1 MKNKLFLSEDEK
13 SRILG
18 LHKERIHEELAESD
32 PTSVGGWTALGAGT
46 GAALGTVVPGIGN
59 VVGAVVGTVAGAAL
73 GYLLTSGGKSY
84 DKVKKTMS
92 FCKTHK
98 KSFGKPTKT
107 DARLR
112 ELATDIRDAL
122 SVFGYTNL
130 NDLRRALQS
139 CETVVDLCGVAEKYD
154 RMYGESLFTAI
165 DGDIDSE
172 SEWLNYVW
180 LPIEKLV
187 KNTPKKEDPKPQNP
201 KNDTELRVNAAKCG
215 WGDDIEGY
223 KKSGWKCPKGNSGS
237 QDPNPTPTPIRRR
250 RRGGTRYTF
259 NYDEVMKKLNEK
271 CSGTGTQ
278 DSEEK
283 PLNWRGDQVNAN
295 APQVDPNLGKST
307 FDSMTAD

>member
-18 LHKERIHEELAESD
+18 LHKERIHEELAEAD

-84 DKVKKTMS
+84 DKVKRTMS

-98 KSFGKPTKT
+98 KSFGKPKKT

-154 RMYGESLFTAI
+154 RMYGESLFAAI

-187 KNTPKKEDPKPQNP
+187 KNTPKKEDPKPQKP

-223 KKSGWKCPKGNSGS
+223 KNSGWKCPKNNTGTE
-237 QDPNPTPTPIRRR
+237 NPDPTPIRRR
-250 RRGGTRYTF
+250 KRGTTYTF

-271 CSGTGTQ
+271 CGGTGTE
-278 DSEEK
+278 DKEEN
-283 PLNWRGDQVNAN
+283 PLNWRGDQASTNAT
-295 APQVDPNLGKST
+295 QVDPNLGKST

>member
-18 LHKERIHEELAESD
+18 LHKTRIHEELAESD

-46 GAALGTVVPGIGN
+46 GAALGTVVPGVGN
-59 VVGAVVGTVAGAAL
+59 VVGAVVGTIAGAAL
-73 GYLLTSGGKSY
+73 GYVLTSGGKSY

-122 SVFGYTNL
+122 SVFGWTNL

-139 CETVVDLCGVAEKYD
+139 CETVVDFCGVAEKYD
-154 RMYGESLFTAI
+154 RMYGESLFNAI

-180 LPIEKLV
+180 LPIEKLI
-187 KNTPKKEDPKPQNP
+187 KKTPKIEENKPKPP
-201 KNDTELRVNAAKCG
+201 KDDTELRVNAAKCG
-215 WGDDIEGY
+215 WGDDVEGY
-223 KKSGWKCPKGNSGS
+223 RKSGWKCPKGGNSGTS
-237 QDPNPTPTPIRRR
+237 DDPTPVRRK

-271 CSGTGTQ
+271 CGTSGTQ
-278 DSEEK
+278 DDKEEK
-283 PLNWRGDQVNAN
+283 PLNWRGDQPNATTQ
-295 APQVDPNLGKST
+295 QVDPNLGKST